1 MRAVPGSACSARTS
15 LAARS
20 SATVVTLALGGAD
33 GRGVNFARPWSIMGP
48 MTRWQR
54 SIEIA
59 KASWAVLKSDRQ
71 LVWLPVLSFLATLV
85 VVGIDAGLVLLTR
98 THDAAGHDQIGAI
111 GYVLIVLGYFAVAFV
126 GVYFLGALVAAA
138 DEVLRGG
145 HPTVGSALQAANQR
159 LHRLLPWALVT
170 ATVTI
175 ILNALER
182 QGIVGRIIGSLL
194 GMAWNVLTF
203 LTVPIIMLEDAGP
216 GTALKR
222 SKDLFTKTWGEN
234 IFLQF
239 GLGLIGFLAI
249 LPAFAIGAIG
259 IASGVGVIIAVTIAI
274 AVAWFAVAQA
284 VIAALSG
291 IFRTA
296 LYRYA
301 ADGVVPV

>member
-1 MRAVPGSACSARTS
+1 
-15 LAARS
+15 
-20 SATVVTLALGGAD
+20 
-33 GRGVNFARPWSIMGP
+33 

-85 VVGIDAGLVLLTR
+85 VFGIDAGLVLLTR
-98 THDAAGHDQIGAI
+98 THDAAGHNQIGAI
-111 GYVLIVLGYFAVAFV
+111 GYVLIVLGYFGVAFV

-159 LHRLLPWALVT
+159 LHRLLPWAIVT

-175 ILNALER
+175 ILNQLER

-194 GMAWNVLTF
+194 GMAWSVLTF

-222 SKDLFTKTWGEN
+222 SKDLLTKTWGEN

-239 GLGLIGFLAI
+239 GLGLIGFLVI

-259 IASGVGVIIAVTIAI
+259 VASGVGVIMAVTIAI

-301 ADGVVPV
+301 ADGVVPTPFQGTSLPQALAPRQGGAARGGFGGFGGFGGNSGGFTGGGMR